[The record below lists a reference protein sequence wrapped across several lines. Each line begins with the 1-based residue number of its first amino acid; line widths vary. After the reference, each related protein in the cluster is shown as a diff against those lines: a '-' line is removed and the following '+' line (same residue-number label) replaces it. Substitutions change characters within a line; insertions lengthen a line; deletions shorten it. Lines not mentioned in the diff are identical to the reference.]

1 MKQIGIL
8 YHPQRADSCRL
19 AGEIDDLLS
28 GSGREVWHG
37 IGDDESGLRSTA
49 PDLEMVVTL
58 GGDGTIIRA
67 ARALAALEVPILG
80 VNLGRLGFLAE
91 VEPGDIAQALP
102 RVLAGEYAIEARM
115 MLHVELRR
123 QGALLLEDEIVN
135 EAFVGRGRLSRMAL
149 ISVQVDGHQMM
160 TQNADGLIVSTPTG
174 STAYCLSA
182 GGPIVAPDLECLTIT
197 PVAPHLSLAHAVV
210 IPANRQLC
218 LELLSG
224 QDAMLALDGHLD
236 TDMLPG
242 DKVFCGASQHR
253 ARFVRF
259 GSDGAFYEN
268 VLRRLRWPDRSWT
281 R

>member
-8 YHPQRADSCRL
+8 YYPQRADSCRL

-28 GSGREVWHG
+28 ASGRAVWHG
-37 IGDDESGLRSTA
+37 TGDDEAGLRSAA
-49 PDLEMVVTL
+49 PGLEMVVTL

-67 ARALAALEVPILG
+67 ARVLAAFDVPILG

-91 VEPGDIAQALP
+91 VEPGEIAQALP

-123 QGALLLEDEIVN
+123 QGALLLEDEVIN
-135 EAFVGRGRLSRMAL
+135 EAFVGRGRLSRMVL
-149 ISVQVDGHQMM
+149 ISVQVDGYQMM

-182 GGPIVAPDLECLTIT
+182 GGPIVAPDLECMTIT
-197 PVAPHLSLAHAVV
+197 PIAPHLSLAHAVV
-210 IPANRQLC
+210 IPANRRLC

-224 QDAMLALDGHLD
+224 QDAILALDGHSD

-242 DKVFCGASQHR
+242 DKVFCEASQHR